1 MRALIPTAFL
11 GLMAAA
17 TAAATAAGA
26 RPPAAAPAAAPT
38 TAQLVA
44 ARQAGMHMAATL
56 LFRGIKAGVRNGA
69 DVKELVHEP
78 EGLALWGAAIP
89 GLFPAGSGHPDS
101 RALASIWA
109 NKADFD
115 RKAADLAT
123 AADKLA
129 ALARAG
135 DPAGFAAQVP
145 AVDAACAACHKA
157 YRSE

>member
-1 MRALIPTAFL
+1 MT
-11 GLMAAA
+11 
-17 TAAATAAGA
+17 AATAAGS
-26 RPPAAAPAAAPT
+26 RPPAAPAAAPT

-56 LFRGIKAGVRNGA
+56 LFRGIKAGVKSGL
-69 DVKELVHEP
+69 DVKELIHEP

-89 GLFPAGSGHPDS
+89 GLFPPGSGHPDS
-101 RALASIWA
+101 RALAALWA

-123 AADKLA
+123 AADRLA

-135 DPAGFAAQVP
+135 DSAGFAAQVS
-145 AVDAACAACHKA
+145 AVDAACAACHKS